1 MSEKSSSIENKV
13 AIVTGGTRGIGRAI
27 SRRLLA
33 EGARVAI
40 CGTRQKS
47 VDDALGLF
55 LPQQRVFGMVADVSK
70 LDDVRSFIEA
80 VKQQFGTIDI
90 LINNAGAGMFRSVA
104 ELSPKEWERMIGL
117 NLTGVYY
124 CCHEILPIFIQS
136 RGGDIVNI
144 SSLAGK
150 NAFAGGAGYNASKF
164 GLNGFSEA
172 MMLDHRHAGV
182 RVTTIMPGSVDTEF
196 GSDGSVSKPDSERS
210 GSEWLGSERLGSE
223 RNAWKIAPDD
233 IAEIVVNV
241 LRMPRRTT
249 IGQIE
254 VRPSRPRGKV

>member
-1 MSEKSSSIENKV
+1 LEKSSSIKNKV
-13 AIVTGGTRGIGRAI
+13 AVVTGGTRGIGRSVA
-27 SRRLLA
+27 RRLLA
-33 EGARVAI
+33 EGAGVAI

-47 VDDALGLF
+47 VDDALDLF
-55 LPQQRVFGMVADVSK
+55 TPPDHLTGRVFGIVADISR
-70 LDDVRSFIEA
+70 LEDVRSFIGA
-80 VKQQFGTIDI
+80 VKQQFGRIDI
-90 LINNAGAGMFRSVA
+90 LVNNAGAGIFHSVA
-104 ELSPKEWERMIGL
+104 ELSPEEWQRMIGL

-124 CCHEILPIFIQS
+124 CCHEILPIFIQGG
-136 RGGDIVNI
+136 GGDIVNI

-172 MMLDHRHAGV
+172 MMHDHRHAGV

-196 GSDGSVSKPDSERS
+196 GRNESASAPDSARPDSER
-210 GSEWLGSERLGSE
+210 
-223 RNAWKIAPDD
+223 NTWKIAPDD

-241 LRMPRRTT
+241 LRMPRRIT

-254 VRPSRPRGKV
+254 VRPSDPPRKI